1 MPLFAYTGRN
11 NNGELVNGE
20 VEASSSMATAAHLSN
35 IGVTPLEINEVIQK
49 KDILASFLEGL
60 EKRKKPDPNDLIMFS
75 RQMATL
81 LKAGISILPALK
93 GLQSHTEHKGM
104 ASALGTMATDLEQGR
119 SLSGSMQKHP
129 HIFSNLYASMIN
141 IGENTGQLDYA
152 FRHVYQYLEID
163 KETSDRV
170 KAALRYPIFVFI
182 SLFIAVTVIN
192 LFVIP
197 SFSKVFESFG
207 SELPLATK
215 ILMSTSQF
223 AVDYWMFIFA
233 AIVVGIF
240 AVKNYLK
247 TDAGLLVWHRYKL
260 QIPIL
265 GSLIEKAT
273 LARFSRSFAMSA
285 KAGVPIT
292 QILLIVSQAVDNKYM
307 EQKILNMRSGLEHG
321 ESLTQT
327 ANTSKLFTPLVMQMI
342 AVGEESGAVD
352 EMLDEVATFYEKEV
366 DYDTKKLSS
375 AIEPIM
381 ITVIGFIVLI
391 LALGVFLPMWDLSS
405 AAMN

>member
-1 MPLFAYTGRN
+1 MPLFAYKGRDN
-11 NNGELVNGE
+11 SGELVNGE
-20 VEASSSMATAAHLSN
+20 VETSSSTATASHLSN
-35 IGVTPLEINEVIQK
+35 IGITPLEITEVINKQ
-49 KDILASFLEGL
+49 DVLAGFLENL
-60 EKRKKPDPNDLIMFS
+60 EKRKKPDANDLIMFS

-81 LKAGISILPALK
+81 LKAGISIVPALK
-93 GLQSHTEHKGM
+93 GLQGHMQHKGM
-104 ASALGTMATDLEQGR
+104 AQAITEMTQDLEQGR

-141 IGENTGQLDYA
+141 IGENTGQLDFA
-152 FRHVYQYLEID
+152 FKHVYQYLEID

-182 SLFIAVTVIN
+182 SLFIAIAVIN

-207 SELPLATK
+207 SELPFATK
-215 ILMSTSQF
+215 ILMGTSDF
-223 AVDYWMFIFA
+223 AINYWPFILGFIVA
-233 AIVVGIF
+233 AILAI
-240 AVKNYLK
+240 KKYLK
-247 TDAGLLVWHRYKL
+247 TESGELLWHKYKL

-265 GSLIEKAT
+265 GKIIEKAT

-285 KAGVPIT
+285 NAGVPIT
-292 QILLIVSQAVDNKYM
+292 QILLIVSQAVDNKFM
-307 EQKILNMRSGLEHG
+307 EQQILGMRSGLERG

-327 ANTSKLFTPLVMQMI
+327 ANNSKLFTPLVMQMI
-342 AVGEESGAVD
+342 AVGEESGSVD

-405 AAMN
+405 AAMG